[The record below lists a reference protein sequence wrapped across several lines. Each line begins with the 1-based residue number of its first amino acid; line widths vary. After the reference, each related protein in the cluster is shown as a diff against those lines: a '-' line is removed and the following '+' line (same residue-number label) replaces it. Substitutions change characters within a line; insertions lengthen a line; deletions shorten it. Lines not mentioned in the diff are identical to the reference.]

1 MSSRLQKRKD
11 GKYILQVLLPA
22 ARGELYV
29 EYIQEELEQQVSN
42 FTKQLIFDFLENNFS
57 DQLYQ
62 PLKEK
67 DEADWK
73 AIVQKRI
80 EGKKQAKEIAQ
91 TESES
96 NNQSL

>member
-1 MSSRLQKRKD
+1 MSGRLKRRED

-67 DEADWK
+67 DEADWE

-80 EGKKQAKEIAQ
+80 EGKKQAKKIAKTQ
-91 TESES
+91 PESTD
-96 NNQSL
+96 QPL

>member
-1 MSSRLQKRKD
+1 MSNRLQRRKD

-29 EYIQEELEQQVSN
+29 EYIQEELEEQVST
-42 FTKQLIFDFLENNFS
+42 FTKNLIFDFLENNFS

-62 PLKEK
+62 LLKEK
-67 DEADWK
+67 DEADWQ

-80 EGKKQAKEIAQ
+80 EGKKEAREIAKLKNK
-91 TESES
+91 SEK
-96 NNQSL
+96 